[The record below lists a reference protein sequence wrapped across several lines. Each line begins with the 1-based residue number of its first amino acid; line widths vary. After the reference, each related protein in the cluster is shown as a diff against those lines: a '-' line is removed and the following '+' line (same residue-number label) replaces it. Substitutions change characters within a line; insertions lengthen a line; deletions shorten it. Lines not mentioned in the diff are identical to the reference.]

1 MALCSRCQREAAVV
15 LVRRGAESTEPTA
28 IHAFC
33 VRCWHGEGKELAA
46 LLTPPEWSVEVHDPT
61 LSGMSAG
68 QVEFYLALEE
78 LASEGDLRALA
89 EGLQLRA
96 RDMGEP
102 LPLALEGFI
111 RRHPR
116 APV

>member
-1 MALCSRCQREAAVV
+1 MI
-15 LVRRGAESTEPTA
+15 LVRRDAESTEPAA

-33 VRCWHGEGKELAA
+33 TECWHSEGKELAA
-46 LLTPPEWSVEVHDPT
+46 LLTAPEWSVEVHDPS

-78 LASEGDLRALA
+78 LASEADLRALA

-96 RDMGEP
+96 REMGEP

-116 APV
+116 AAV